1 MTKTK
6 SKLIG
11 NVLALSSLA
20 LLACGKSDKEDHYNI
35 ILTNA
40 TVPPMM
46 ATLSCVESEDIS
58 YMWYGRQQTFTS
70 PSKLGF
76 EM

>member
-20 LLACGKSDKEDHYNI
+20 LLACGKSDKEDYYNI

-40 TVPPMM
+40 TVPH
-46 ATLSCVESEDIS
+46 
-58 YMWYGRQQTFTS
+58 S
-70 PSKLGF
+70 PHLPS
-76 EM
+76 

>member
-35 ILTNA
+35 ILTND
-40 TVPPMM
+40 TVPH
-46 ATLSCVESEDIS
+46 
-58 YMWYGRQQTFTS
+58 S
-70 PSKLGF
+70 PHLPS
-76 EM
+76 